1 YGMFTWPCALVLAQ
15 FVWHNRSLIQGKK
28 VLEIGAGTALPGIV
42 AAKCGALVS
51 LSDSEDYPEC
61 LANCHKSIQANNVQ
75 TLDVLGVTWGQ
86 YSPNLIN
93 LPSQDIIL
101 GSDCFYD
108 PKDFNGILAT
118 ISYLL
123 EKNQNAQFWMTYQ
136 ERSSNWSIAHLLKTW
151 GLQCVQVPLEV
162 FGADKEL
169 VGGSKLSSKHTIQM
183 LQITTVHQN

>member
-1 YGMFTWPCALVLAQ
+1 MNSEKVFHFHDGDDELTVKIPEVVHPQYGMFTWPCALVLAQ

-75 TLDVLGVTWGQ
+75 TLDVL
-86 YSPNLIN
+86 
-93 LPSQDIIL
+93 
-101 GSDCFYD
+101 
-108 PKDFNGILAT
+108 DFNGILAT

>member
-1 YGMFTWPCALVLAQ
+1 VVHPQYGMFTWPCALVLAQ

-136 ERSSNWSIAHLLKTW
+136 ER
-151 GLQCVQVPLEV
+151 
-162 FGADKEL
+162 
-169 VGGSKLSSKHTIQM
+169 
-183 LQITTVHQN
+183 